1 MHSLYKSLSVN
12 ITKIF
17 ISKGIISKE
26 QKAAYEYSFEILIS
40 TFVYAI
46 LFLLTSILTKTLSE
60 SLVFWFS
67 FSVLRSIAGGY
78 HADTH
83 LICNMLTMLCHI
95 SFICFLYFIPDLA
108 MFIIITVSLLISS
121 VIVLFFAPIDHPNKP
136 FIKTEKKRFR
146 ILSCIYAFVII
157 LVAVSTIIFYSAN
170 YANYL
175 FGYSFGTLVA
185 TISLVAAKINYKK
198 GKHNEKA

>member
-1 MHSLYKSLSVN
+1 
-12 ITKIF
+12 
-17 ISKGIISKE
+17 
-26 QKAAYEYSFEILIS
+26 
-40 TFVYAI
+40 
-46 LFLLTSILTKTLSE
+46 
-60 SLVFWFS
+60 
-67 FSVLRSIAGGY
+67 
-78 HADTH
+78 
-83 LICNMLTMLCHI
+83 
-95 SFICFLYFIPDLA
+95 